1 MAASHVCSGTSS
13 VPLGAA
19 WETRD
24 PAAHGLTRSWAAQG
38 YGVPMEHTV
47 AESHIVPETAE
58 RRRLDQVAFEV
69 FDAYPTRSSAK
80 KGCKRGEVAVDG
92 RVAEGSRFIHPG
104 QQIERH
110 HAPSADGGHYPCEI
124 RVLHEDDDL
133 AVVFKP
139 PGLRVNGNQYRT
151 LERAL
156 PHNLT
161 PSPLADA
168 ITPRVCHR
176 LDAKTSGLVA
186 TAKTRQALVGISQAF
201 MNREVDKRYR
211 AVVIGRLDGT
221 GTETSEVDARSAH
234 TTWSA
239 IGHTRALRTD
249 WVTKVDLVPHT
260 GRKHQL
266 RVHMA
271 GLGHPILGDIP
282 YGLEGKTLRGKGLFL
297 CAVQLA
303 FNHPLTGTRI
313 DVITEEPAKFDAWS
327 AREAQRWAKYH
338 PSTP

>member
-1 MAASHVCSGTSS
+1 ME
-13 VPLGAA
+13 PL
-19 WETRD
+19 
-24 PAAHGLTRSWAAQG
+24 
-38 YGVPMEHTV
+38 V
-47 AESHIVPETAE
+47 AESHIVPATAE

-69 FDAYPTRSSAK
+69 FEAYPTRSSAK

-92 RVAEGSRFIHPG
+92 KIAEGSRFILAG
-104 QQIERH
+104 QKIERMQ
-110 HAPSADGGHYPCEI
+110 APGADGGPYPREVQVI
-124 RVLHEDDDL
+124 YEDDDL
-133 AVVFKP
+133 AIVFKP

-156 PHNLT
+156 PHNLS
-161 PSPLADA
+161 PSPNADA
-168 ITPRVCHR
+168 IVPRVCHR

-201 MNREVDKRYR
+201 MNRDVDKRYR

-221 GTETSEVDARSAH
+221 GTETSDVDDRSAH

-239 IGHTRALRTD
+239 VGHTRALRTD

-271 GLGHPILGDIP
+271 RLGHPILGDIP

-303 FNHPLTGTRI
+303 FAHPLTGARI
-313 DVITEEPAKFDAWS
+313 EAITEEPKKFDVWRS
-327 AREAQRWAKYH
+327 REAQRWLKYH
-338 PSTP
+338 PTAP